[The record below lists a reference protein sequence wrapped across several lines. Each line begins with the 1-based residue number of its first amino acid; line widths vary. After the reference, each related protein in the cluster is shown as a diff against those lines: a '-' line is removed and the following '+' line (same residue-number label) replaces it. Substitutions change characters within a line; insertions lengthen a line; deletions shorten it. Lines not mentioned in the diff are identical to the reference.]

1 MHSLRP
7 LFPLLLAAGILL
19 AGNGLQGT
27 LIALRGAQEGF
38 SASLIGFMGTAYFAG
53 FLLGCLFITGMLR
66 AVGHIRCFAT
76 LAAVGASGTLMMVLV
91 IDPVSWIVMRFVVGF
106 CFAGL
111 FTTIESWLNSGVANE
126 NRARVLALYRII
138 DLAAVTV
145 SQFMIPLFG
154 PGGFVIFGVMAIMIT
169 LSMVP
174 VSLGDR
180 SNPTPPAEMSLDL
193 KGVWALSPLACMGCI
208 VAGLSNSA
216 FRLIG
221 PIYADGIGLTVAD
234 IAVFISLGIIGG
246 VVLQYPL
253 GSLSDRWD
261 RRRVL
266 LLTSAAS
273 LVLALAIALGAGDSR
288 MANFVLIFLFAAFAM
303 PIYSLAAAHAN
314 DFAGQGG
321 YVKVAAA
328 LMFFYSIGA
337 VVGPLASSF
346 LMERF
351 GINALFLYSAAV
363 YGVFIAVT
371 LWRMAARAT
380 PPRAERGRFASLI
393 RTSPFFVKL
402 AYRGQDAKPKAKD
415 TVDREETG

>member
-53 FLLGCLFITGMLR
+53 FLLGCLFITQMLR

-174 VSLGDR
+174 VCATRELRQRIRNS
-180 SNPTPPAEMSLDL
+180 PA
-193 KGVWALSPLACMGCI
+193 
-208 VAGLSNSA
+208 
-216 FRLIG
+216 
-221 PIYADGIGLTVAD
+221 
-234 IAVFISLGIIGG
+234 IS
-246 VVLQYPL
+246 
-253 GSLSDRWD
+253 S
-261 RRRVL
+261 
-266 LLTSAAS
+266 
-273 LVLALAIALGAGDSR
+273 
-288 MANFVLIFLFAAFAM
+288 
-303 PIYSLAAAHAN
+303 
-314 DFAGQGG
+314 
-321 YVKVAAA
+321 
-328 LMFFYSIGA
+328 
-337 VVGPLASSF
+337 
-346 LMERF
+346 
-351 GINALFLYSAAV
+351 
-363 YGVFIAVT
+363 
-371 LWRMAARAT
+371 
-380 PPRAERGRFASLI
+380 
-393 RTSPFFVKL
+393 
-402 AYRGQDAKPKAKD
+402 
-415 TVDREETG
+415 